1 MSDYSDIGVKEHS
14 NESYAID
21 KITDAI
27 KRLVEY
33 RKLLRSK
40 ELKSQFTAFSSI
52 VIMLPQ
58 SPLLSAILSPIYQ
71 DIQMRVQEIHE
82 LINDIE
88 IVLKDAGLF
97 V

>member
-1 MSDYSDIGVKEHS
+1 MSDYSDIGIKEHS
-14 NESYAID
+14 NQSYAID

-33 RKLLRSK
+33 RKLLRNK
-40 ELKSQFTAFSSI
+40 EAKYQFTAFSSI

-58 SPLLSAILSPIYQ
+58 NPLLNAILAPIYQ
-71 DIQMRVQEIHE
+71 DIQMRVQEIHA

-88 IVLKDAGLF
+88 IVLKDEGLF
-97 V
+97 K